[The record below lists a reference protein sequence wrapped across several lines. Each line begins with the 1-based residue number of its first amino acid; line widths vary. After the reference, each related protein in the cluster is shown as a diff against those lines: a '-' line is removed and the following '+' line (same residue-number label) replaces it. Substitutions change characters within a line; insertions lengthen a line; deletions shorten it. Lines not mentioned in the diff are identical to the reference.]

1 MSGTVEISTS
11 ITFFEC
17 GINNEIGIIYHV
29 SLKTEENI
37 LVGVV
42 PLKTAT
48 MNGAFAFSFQ
58 NKPPQG
64 P

>member
-1 MSGTVEISTS
+1 MSGTIEICTS
-11 ITFFEC
+11 ITFLER
-17 GINNEIGIIYHV
+17 GIDYEFGIIYHV
-29 SLKTEENI
+29 RFKTEEDI
-37 LVGVV
+37 LVGLV